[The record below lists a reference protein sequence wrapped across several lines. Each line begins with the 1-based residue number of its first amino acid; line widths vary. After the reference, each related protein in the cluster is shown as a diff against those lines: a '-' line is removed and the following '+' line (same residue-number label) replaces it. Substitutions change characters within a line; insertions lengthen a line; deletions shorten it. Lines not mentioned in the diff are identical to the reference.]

1 MTTIWQRVEVSA
13 GLLSRG
19 VMSKWE
25 AGVQAGSESRA
36 GLLKKVEH
44 QARALPTTPPENRR
58 DCRRKRKKKKK
69 KERKKEQHTMK
80 L

>member
-1 MTTIWQRVEVSA
+1 MTAIWQRVEVSA

-36 GLLKKVEH
+36 ALLKKVEH
-44 QARALPTTPPENRR
+44 QARALPTTPPENR
-58 DCRRKRKKKKK
+58 
-69 KERKKEQHTMK
+69 KESR
-80 L
+80 

>member
-69 KERKKEQHTMK
+69 ERKKEQHTMK